1 PRHFHEEPVA
11 DVMAVGV
18 VDLLEAVQV
27 DERAGE
33 PRAGAPRALDG
44 LLQGR
49 GEAGTVGKPGERIAV
64 SERFDALAHER
75 GVSDI
80 AAHAAVPE
88 ERPVGSEPRLAGQQG
103 LPRDPGGHGA
113 RELEVAERNVAVHAC
128 LVFRPLGRV
137 GTERGDLPRRL
148 ADDAERYGRGGIVR
162 AGRNVRHPVLRIGL
176 PVEVGRH
183 LGQAAEARFALAQR
197 LLDLLALQELA
208 DVAADD
214 PRRLQQPLVGLAH
227 RLARESEHA
236 DGLAFRRDGEG
247 QHAAHAG
254 AFGHGLR
261 RRADVAPQVARPGR
275 TELPH
280 HARALQEAVHGRLV
294 DAPAVLETQGAARLV
309 QTVIPAGIP
318 AFRFAHH
325 AHRGLQAALRVLG
338 RGKRARY
345 LVLQREHLLGPLLC
359 AHVAADA
366 VIAEKAA
373 VGAEHRLAADAEVAH
388 APLDRRAPHERV
400 VEGPA
405 GVKERAMRVPPALDF
420 EAALPAA
427 QADQAPPQILVAA
440 RDVAAFEAG
449 KAVAGVG
456 FPVPV
461 RGQVGEAARARGAL
475 AVCLLRRRL
484 LHEPADAAAEG
495 VQPVR
500 QALVGRAH
508 RAAAE
513 AQHADDF
520 RARTQRDQQRGAQ
533 AHLLEQLVAYALG
546 PGLLQIV
553 ADPQRFSRLPHGA
566 HHPLA
571 PLDSALARSFDH
583 GRGALSVQRAPMLV
597 KAQRAAG
604 FFHLP
609 QLGAIPALAFA
620 DRAPRTLEREGD
632 AARAGE

>member
-1 PRHFHEEPVA
+1 
-11 DVMAVGV
+11 M
-18 VDLLEAVQV
+18 
-27 DERAGE
+27 
-33 PRAGAPRALDG
+33 
-44 LLQGR
+44 
-49 GEAGTVGKPGERIAV
+49 
-64 SERFDALAHER
+64 
-75 GVSDI
+75 
-80 AAHAAVPE
+80 
-88 ERPVGSEPRLAGQQG
+88 
-103 LPRDPGGHGA
+103 
-113 RELEVAERNVAVHAC
+113 
-128 LVFRPLGRV
+128 
-137 GTERGDLPRRL
+137 
-148 ADDAERYGRGGIVR
+148 
-162 AGRNVRHPVLRIGL
+162 
-176 PVEVGRH
+176 
-183 LGQAAEARFALAQR
+183 
-197 LLDLLALQELA
+197 
-208 DVAADD
+208 AADD

-236 DGLAFRRDGEG
+236 DGLAFRRHGEG

-294 DAPAVLETQGAARLV
+294 DAPAVLETQRAARLV

-325 AHRGLQAALRVLG
+325 AHRGLQAALRVF
-338 RGKRARY
+338 RRRKRARY

-373 VGAEHRLAADAEVAH
+373 VGTEHRLAADAEVAH
-388 APLDRRAPHERV
+388 APLGRRAPHERV

-405 GVKERAMRVPPALDF
+405 GVKQRAMRVPPALDF

-427 QADQAPPQILVAA
+427 HADQAPLQILVAA

-461 RGQVGEAARARGAL
+461 RGQVGEATRARGAL

-500 QALVGRAH
+500 QALVGRTH

-513 AQHADDF
+513 AEHADDF
-520 RARTQRDQQRGAQ
+520 RARAQRDQQRGAQ
-533 AHLLEQLVAYALG
+533 THLLEQLVAYALG

-583 GRGALSVQRAPMLV
+583 GRDALGVQRAPMLV

-620 DRAPRTLEREGD
+620 DRAQRTLEREGD
-632 AARAGE
+632 AASAGEAGHHRVLEQEQLLGALLRGDIAPGAKVAAERAACIEDRLAAERQPDRAAVVGGHLELEIPERLAPLELAAVPVPILRGEVQRPLIAALVTEIGRQVERQIEGCFLAGAARQVREPQLVVLLPVPVGARHVDTAARPVIRGRHIQGLDPLFLVSALSRAAGPHARPYAPLLQFTVALSGSPVGFERVLADCELTP